1 MERFCVRFGA
11 LMFALC
17 TAQSVPARPDA
28 AAPVPPTR
36 ETIASEFDRA
46 MRMTVPVT
54 ISANGSTTGPYQFIV
69 DTGADRTVVSRE
81 LADRLDLPNGQ
92 TATLHSLTGVR
103 DIRTVVVPT
112 LGLAGRTT
120 ENINAPA
127 LSQANLGAS
136 GLLGIDS
143 LKGRRII
150 MDFKRKTLTIAAPG
164 ERERFDPDMIVV
176 TAKSRFGQLVLVDA
190 SVDGV
195 PITVVIDTGAEN
207 TIGNSALRAMLAKRQ
222 RSLDFFPALL
232 TDVTGG
238 TLPAEVAAAK
248 RIKIGDI
255 TLDNVVIAFTDA
267 HPFKKFGLQK
277 KPAMLLGM
285 DTLRGFS
292 RVSVDFG
299 TRTVRF
305 LLPDEV

>member
-1 MERFCVRFGA
+1 MERMAARLGA
-11 LMFALC
+11 LGLVLVAC
-17 TAQSVPARPDA
+17 QPVHANTPAPID
-28 AAPVPPTR
+28 PPATVA
-36 ETIASEFDRA
+36 TDTDRA

-54 ISANGSTTGPYQFIV
+54 ISANGTTTGPYQFIV

-81 LADRLDLPNGQ
+81 LADRLALPAGK
-92 TATLHSLTGVR
+92 TATLHSMSGVG
-103 DIRTVVVPT
+103 DVRTVIVPT

-127 LSQANLGAS
+127 LSQVHLGAS

-164 ERERFDPDMIVV
+164 ERERIDPDTIVV

-190 SVDGV
+190 SVDGI
-195 PITVVIDTGAEN
+195 PITVIIDTGAEN
-207 TIGNSALRAMLAKRQ
+207 TIGNTALRRMLAKRQ
-222 RSLDFFPALL
+222 RRLEFFPTQL

-238 TLPAEVAAAK
+238 TLAADVAAVQ
-248 RIKIGDI
+248 RIMIGGI

-267 HPFKKFGLQK
+267 HPFKKFGIAA

-299 TRTVRF
+299 ARKVRF
-305 LLPDEV
+305 LLPDDA